1 MAIIQLT
8 WVDASTNESIFNV
21 YRSLD
26 GQEINLANGE
36 GVGYNKVA
44 TLTYNASNS
53 GADWA
58 NSKWENTHTGSTVD
72 TNSDFELTS
81 GFGNLSTDSG
91 STFVATYTDD
101 STPVTGYKWA
111 VTAEN
116 AIGESTATSTANFLD
131 IN

>member
-8 WVDASTNESIFNV
+8 WVDASTNESIFNI
-21 YRSLD
+21 YRSKD
-26 GQEINLANGE
+26 NTEINLADPTSYD
-36 GVGYNKVA
+36 VVA
-44 TLTYNASNS
+44 TLTYNAAAS

-58 NSKWENTHTGSTVD
+58 NSKWENTNTDYTVD
-72 TNSDFELTS
+72 TNQDFKLTS

-101 STPVTGYKWA
+101 STPVTGYKWG
-111 VTAEN
+111 VTAQN
-116 AIGESTATSTANFLD
+116 AIGESTVTPTSNFLD

>member
-8 WVDASTNESIFNV
+8 WVDASTNESKFNI
-21 YRSLD
+21 YRGKD
-26 GQEINLANGE
+26 GVSQIDLADSSTYD
-36 GVGYNKVA
+36 VVA
-44 TLTYNASNS
+44 TLEYNASAT

-58 NSKWENTHTGSTVD
+58 NSKWENTLTSSVADDSG
-72 TNSDFELTS
+72 DFQLTS

-91 STFVATYTDD
+91 STFVATYTDS
-101 STPVTGYKWA
+101 STPATGYHWG

-116 AIGESTATSTANFLD
+116 AIGESTVTQTGNLLD